1 MAATFSGTLNT
12 NEVFASLYNM
22 IISIQ
27 TFADPIQHTY
37 TELVDAARVDGQ
49 QYGDT
54 KLYVSTNALK
64 SVPWMGDSEAAN
76 LLKLHRPPAPKV
88 EKITLNVFRMV
99 AVTVDEYL
107 SKRAWENEGDFS
119 QFNAVILAWIGTTKR
134 IYETTLYNVFVG
146 TTLSNQSAAADI
158 KAAQNIEI
166 TLTDR
171 TSLTAPT
178 ELEAANRTDALTIY
192 KALAD
197 LLVNI
202 KDALRVYNDNGFLRA
217 YDPARLK
224 IVWKASIFNGIRYLD
239 KPTIFHKDE
248 ALADVKETV
257 LPDRYFGT
265 VTAAAVAAA
274 SNDGTYRAVYEED
287 YATAANATAVHVFP
301 GDLIPAS
308 TSLVTSM
315 NDGGT
320 AAAVSSS
327 GIPAGHA
334 YSEDASI
341 LFKVIADEDMPIMSA
356 FEAGTSFFNSRS
368 LTTTNYL
375 IWAHNTLA
383 HLSEFPL
390 ITAKKAA
397 VVADGGDGGDG
408 GET

>member
-1 MAATFSGTLNT
+1 MAATFTGTLNT
-12 NEVFASLYNM
+12 NEIVASLYNM

-37 TELVDAARVDGQ
+37 SDLVDAARVDGTL
-49 QYGDT
+49 YGDT

-64 SVPWMGDSEAAN
+64 SVPWAGDSEAAN

-88 EKITLNVFRMV
+88 EKITLDVFRMV
-99 AVTVDEYL
+99 VVTVDEYL
-107 SKRAWENEGDFS
+107 SKRAWQNEGDFS

-146 TTLSNQSAAADI
+146 TTLSDQSAATAI
-158 KAAQNIEI
+158 KNAQNVAVAL
-166 TLTDR
+166 TNRTGLTDP
-171 TSLTAPT
+171 S

-197 LLVNI
+197 ILVNV

-224 IVWKASIFNGIRYLD
+224 VVWKASVYNGIRYLD

-265 VTAAAVAAA
+265 VTSAAVSTA
-274 SNDGTYRAVYEED
+274 NNNGTYRSVYEAD
-287 YATAANATAVHVFP
+287 YATAANQPVVHVFP

-308 TSLVTSM
+308 TSLVTSL
-315 NDGGT
+315 NDNGT

-327 GIPAGHA
+327 GIPAGQA
-334 YSEDASI
+334 YTENAKL
-341 LFKVIADEDMPIMSA
+341 LFKIIADEDMPIMSA
-356 FEAGTSFFNSRS
+356 FEAGTSFFNPRS

-383 HLSEFPL
+383 HLSEYPL
-390 ITAKKAA
+390 IT
-397 VVADGGDGGDG
+397 VS
-408 GET
+408 TT